1 MKVTQVMNFSKM
13 TALITGA
20 AGGVGKAFAVECAS
34 RGWDLF
40 LTDARG
46 DPLEVLAEGLR
57 HAYGVA
63 VESCACDLTDPAARE
78 ALFARIAASGHTLT
92 ILINVA
98 GLDYEGP
105 FYEQSAQNIQTILR
119 VNIEATLAV
128 MHAALRYRDPWET
141 FHIINVASLAAFYPM
156 PVKATYAASKRFLLD
171 FSLALRE
178 ELRNQNA
185 SVTILCPAGMPTTM
199 ECIHAIEAQGLAGH
213 LTTVDVGRV
222 ADLTLNA
229 ALRGKAVVIPGAANR
244 ILQVLGSLV
253 PAPLLA
259 GLIGSRWSAVRE
271 RRAGDGTLPGKE
283 PCRQAAEGLLQQ
295 TNI

>member
-1 MKVTQVMNFSKM
+1 MSALRGMNYSKM

-20 AGGVGKAFAVECAS
+20 AGGLGKAFAVECAS

-46 DPLEVLAEGLR
+46 GPLAVLAEGLR

-63 VESCACDLTDPAARE
+63 VESSVCDLTDPAARE
-78 ALFARIAASGHTLT
+78 ALFEQVAASRRNLT
-92 ILINVA
+92 VLINVA
-98 GLDYEGP
+98 GLDFEGP
-105 FYEQSAQNIQTILR
+105 FIEQSMQHIQAILR
-119 VNIEATLAV
+119 VNIEATLAIT
-128 MHAALRYRDPWET
+128 HAVLRHRDPRET

-178 ELRNQNA
+178 ELRSENA
-185 SVTILCPAGMPTTM
+185 AVTVLCPAGMPTNA
-199 ECIHAIEAQGLAGH
+199 ECVHAIEAQGLAGQ

-222 ADLTLNA
+222 ANLTLNA
-229 ALRGKAVVIPGAANR
+229 ALRGKAVVIPGALNR
-244 ILQVLGSLV
+244 ALQALGSLV

-271 RRAGDGTLPGKE
+271 RRAGEGTLPRKDGRR
-283 PCRQAAEGLLQQ
+283 PAAEALLH
-295 TNI
+295 